1 MIAPMPFV
9 SRNSDGAID
18 GVFSHQTPDAQER
31 LAIDDTELRCYLE
44 SGETGEA
51 REALAASDREMAR
64 IVEDLIAVL
73 IAKNLVNFTDF
84 PPEAQKKML
93 RRRTLRRNLSK
104 LQDLVGDD
112 DDLIV

>member
-9 SRNSDGAID
+9 SRDANGAIN
-18 GVFSHQTPDAQER
+18 GVFSRQTADAQER
-31 LAIDDTELRCYLE
+31 LAIDDTELRRYLE
-44 SGETGEA
+44 SGESGEA

-84 PPEAQKKML
+84 PPDAQKKML
-93 RRRTLRRNLSK
+93 SRHSLRRNLSK